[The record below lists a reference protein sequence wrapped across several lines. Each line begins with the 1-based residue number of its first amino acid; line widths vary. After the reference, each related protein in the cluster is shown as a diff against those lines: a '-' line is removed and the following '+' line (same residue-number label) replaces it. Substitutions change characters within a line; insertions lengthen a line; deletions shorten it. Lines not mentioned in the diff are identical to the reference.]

1 MTEVNMTSIDGKVN
15 VLEALA
21 FELFDYISGWILHLC
36 N

>member
-1 MTEVNMTSIDGKVN
+1 MIMTEVNMTSIDRKVN

-21 FELFDYISGWILHLC
+21 FDYISGWILHLC